1 MEPPPSAVLV
11 ALGASLLALGCG
23 TMDLGPPELG
33 AVAAGKCAPLSIR
46 PLVTRLEPGGV
57 SAAEPAPA
65 APWTERPRRAPMG
78 VDERNTAHRDLE
90 VEGSEQHEPVKLLR
104 FTTDG
109 EHLVAAGKRLRTS
122 VWNLRTG
129 RFLRAIEPTSEGPHS
144 PWILALSP
152 DGELVA
158 NRHGEDLELWS
169 TVDGLLRARLGGH
182 VKDSE
187 YSEELDSAA
196 FSTDGAHV
204 ATGDELGT
212 LRIFR
217 AVDGRR
223 VTSYDA
229 PEGRLQALAWSPDDA
244 YLASSSRGDAT
255 VRIRES
261 RTGRLVS
268 MLSTDGDEVHHLAFS
283 ANGLTLIAADLFEE
297 LRVFDL
303 RTCESREIG
312 EWPPCHRFEDG
323 SCGGVA
329 LYDVAISP
337 DGRTILGVFEGDGVV
352 LWDALSGRRLLWLRL
367 PPSDRAWAGA
377 FSPDGRVFAVG
388 TLGGVDL
395 FRVDEARRVAP
406 LVRLVTL
413 AGDSESAY
421 VLDTA
426 AEPYATP
433 EAPWPRA
440 TGRYDAFGSGEA
452 GLWCVVGRQRL
463 PMSACG
469 QHLKLQ
475 GLLARRIARPLS
487 GAGALS
493 P

>member
-1 MEPPPSAVLV
+1 MRRPLSVARF
-11 ALGASLLALGCG
+11 ALGGALCALGCG

-33 AVAAGKCAPLSIR
+33 AVAVGRCTPLSIQPR
-46 PLVTRLEPGGV
+46 VAP
-57 SAAEPAPA
+57 PAPRPVA
-65 APWTERPRRAPMG
+65 EREPTRELVWGQRSRPVSFG
-78 VDERNTAHRDLE
+78 VAERDTAHRTLE

-109 EHLVAAGKRLRTS
+109 EQLVVAGKRLRTS
-122 VWNLRTG
+122 VWDLRTG
-129 RFLRAIEPTSEGPHS
+129 RFQRAIEPTLEGPHA
-144 PWILALSP
+144 PWVLALSP
-152 DGELVA
+152 DGSLVA

-169 TVDGLLRARLGGH
+169 TLDGLLRARLGGH
-182 VKDSE
+182 VKDSQ

-196 FSTDGAHV
+196 FSSDGAYV

-212 LRIFR
+212 LRVFQ
-217 AVDGRR
+217 AQGGQR
-223 VTSYDA
+223 VASYDA

-268 MLSTDGDEVHHLAFS
+268 VLSTDEDQVFHLAFS
-283 ANGLTLIAADLFEE
+283 ANGRTLVAADLFEE

-303 RTCESREIG
+303 RTCESRQIG
-312 EWPPCHRFEDG
+312 AWPPCHPYEDG

-337 DGRTILGVFEGDGVV
+337 DGRTILGIFEDDGAV
-352 LWDALSGRRLLWLRL
+352 LWDAASGRRLLWLRL

-377 FSPDGRVFAVG
+377 FSPDGGVFAVG
-388 TLGGVDL
+388 TLGGVEL
-395 FRVDEARRVAP
+395 FRLDESRRVAP

-413 AGDSESAY
+413 AGDGESAY

-426 AEPYATP
+426 TEPYRALV
-433 EAPWPRA
+433 APWPQP
-440 TGRYDAFGSGEA
+440 TGAYDAFGRGEA
-452 GLWCVVGRQRL
+452 GLFCRVGERRL
-463 PMSACG
+463 PLSACG
-469 QHLKLQ
+469 ARLQ
-475 GLLARRIARPLS
+475 TKGLLATRIAGPPPGARVVRP
-487 GAGALS
+487 
-493 P
+493 

>member
-1 MEPPPSAVLV
+1 
-11 ALGASLLALGCG
+11 
-23 TMDLGPPELG
+23 MDLGPPELG
-33 AVAAGKCAPLSIR
+33 AVAAGRCTPLSIR
-46 PLVTRLEPGGV
+46 PAV
-57 SAAEPAPA
+57 SPRPRPVSERETPSAPAWAEPPRPGSFAVA
-65 APWTERPRRAPMG
+65 ER
-78 VDERNTAHRDLE
+78 DTAHRALE
-90 VEGSEQHEPVKLLR
+90 VAGSEQHEPVKLLR

-109 EHLVAAGKRLRTS
+109 ERLVVAGKRLRTS

-129 RFLRAIEPTSEGPHS
+129 RFQRAIEPTFEGAHT
-144 PWILALSP
+144 PWILAVSP
-152 DGELVA
+152 DGALVA

-182 VKDSE
+182 VKDSQ

-196 FSTDGAHV
+196 FSGDGAHV

-217 AVDGRR
+217 AADGLR
-223 VTSYDA
+223 VASYDA
-229 PEGRLQALAWSPDDA
+229 PEERLQALAWSPDDA

-268 MLSTDGDEVHHLAFS
+268 VLSTDEDEVFHLAFS
-283 ANGLTLIAADLFEE
+283 ANGLTLVAADLFAE
-297 LRVFDL
+297 LRVFEL
-303 RTCESREIG
+303 RTCESRRLE
-312 EWPPCHRFEDG
+312 EWPPCHPYEDG

-337 DGRTILGVFEGDGVV
+337 DGRTVLGIFEDDGAV
-352 LWDALSGRRLLWLRL
+352 LWDVASGRRLVWLRL

-377 FSPDGRVFAVG
+377 FSPDGRLFAVG

-395 FRVDEARRVAP
+395 FRLDEARRVAP

-413 AGDSESAY
+413 AGDAESAY

-426 AEPYATP
+426 TEPYGAS
-433 EAPWPRA
+433 EAPWPRPLGA
-440 TGRYDAFGSGEA
+440 YDAFGRGE
-452 GLWCVVGRQRL
+452 GSLSCRVGERRL
-463 PMSACG
+463 PLSACG
-469 QHLKLQ
+469 ERLKTK
-475 GLLARRIARPLS
+475 GLLAKRITEPFS
-487 GAGALS
+487 GARGVG